1 MEVEK
6 KLAKPSNFI
15 KFNLKEGKTGVAYKT
30 VPSVLCFY
38 CLAAADCSKA
48 GVTLHLC
55 AFTPELLIQPA
66 QLIFIFLCSIA
77 LQPGRLLQ
85 AAAAPAHQ
93 HNLQVNKRSVIIL
106 QCDEGGATKT
116 VVSASVLPDVA
127 HLLV

>member
-6 KLAKPSNFI
+6 KLAKSSNFI

-85 AAAAPAHQ
+85 AAAAAAPAHQ
-93 HNLQVNKRSVIIL
+93 QNLQVDKRSVM
-106 QCDEGGATKT
+106 CDEGGAT